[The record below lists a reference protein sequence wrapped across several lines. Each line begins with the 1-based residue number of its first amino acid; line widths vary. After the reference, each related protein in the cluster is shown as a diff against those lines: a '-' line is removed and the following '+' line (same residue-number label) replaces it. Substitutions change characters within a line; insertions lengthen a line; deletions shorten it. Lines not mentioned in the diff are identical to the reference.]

1 MIQVP
6 HRDYSVPPNI
16 EPEQHGWIATIP
28 LAREGSWLFIYND
41 ELTEKKLVHIP
52 FGAVFT
58 MRSDVYH
65 GGCLGSMGNFR
76 IQISFVVHHMAEY
89 YRELG
94 HVKRTICIDNGI
106 FDTEDVNINCA
117 LSLVNQDTTNDLTVK
132 AKKIEDNYIFGSS
145 MWPSVGEVHGK
156 N

>member
-6 HRDYSVPPNI
+6 HRDYRVDANF

-52 FGAVFT
+52 FGTVFT
-58 MRSDVYH
+58 MRSDVIH
-65 GGCLGSMGNFR
+65 GGCLGSVGNCR
-76 IQISFVVHHMAEY
+76 IQISFVVNYMAEN

-94 HVKRTICIDNGI
+94 HVRRCMCINNHI
-106 FDTEDVNINCA
+106 FDTDDVNTHRA
-117 LSLVNQDTTNDLTVK
+117 LSLVNQETTRELTSK
-132 AKKIEDNYIFGSS
+132 ALEIEDNYIFGSD
-145 MWPSVGEVHGK
+145 MWPSVGKVHK
-156 N
+156 K